1 MKKYKPITIH
11 HLYYGYGYWWG
22 SYFFFI
28 GKHSTAFAIV
38 PMCRE
43 HQYAIYANNGNI
55 IDNGDTLS
63 WSKSRQKELQ
73 ILGGLIMELKDYSTE
88 ELKAELKRRSDLAKV
103 EKAKVKNA
111 ECAST
116 GAR

>member
-1 MKKYKPITIH
+1 
-11 HLYYGYGYWWG
+11 
-22 SYFFFI
+22 
-28 GKHSTAFAIV
+28 
-38 PMCRE
+38 
-43 HQYAIYANNGNI
+43 
-55 IDNGDTLS
+55 
-63 WSKSRQKELQ
+63 
-73 ILGGLIMELKDYSTE
+73 MELKDYSTE